1 MPGHQRAAK
10 IINIGLSSWS
20 QCPYSLD
27 LAALLVCRLLTA
39 VLSSLINELFLFP
52 WLVRLLSMCSAFLS
66 RCSQRNDSNQWY
78 ITASHSFH
86 SCLCWFFPIAPRA
99 SKRIRPWDFLFLCS
113 LDPMSRVVLQRTLH
127 FSLEDD
133 AFTKFVPANDF
144 QDFPVFK
151 RLRSWPDIFWA
162 RTKKKTRI
170 QNDNI
175 APNDS
180 SNFRVAVCFTI
191 AYFIRPLYN

>member
-39 VLSSLINELFLFP
+39 ALSSLINELFFFP

-78 ITASHSFH
+78 ITASHSFY
-86 SCLCWFFPIAPRA
+86 SCLCWFFPYCPARLKTYQTLRLSLPMQSRSIEPCSPSENSAFLTRRRRFHKIC
-99 SKRIRPWDFLFLCS
+99 SCKR
-113 LDPMSRVVLQRTLH
+113 
-127 FSLEDD
+127 FSGFSCVQT
-133 AFTKFVPANDF
+133 A
-144 QDFPVFK
+144 
-151 RLRSWPDIFWA
+151 
-162 RTKKKTRI
+162 
-170 QNDNI
+170 
-175 APNDS
+175 
-180 SNFRVAVCFTI
+180 
-191 AYFIRPLYN
+191 